1 MSAKVLT
8 GLPPKEE
15 CDARKKQIEEI
26 LARGNVVKFSNPFK
40 GQTKY
45 VDTWNED
52 EDGDLTAFRTTSN
65 CATHFVCWESS
76 RYDVS
81 EVTRKEVPEE

>member
-8 GLPPKEE
+8 GLPSKEV

-26 LARGNVVKFSNPFK
+26 LARGNVVKFTNPFT
-40 GQTKY
+40 QQVKY

-52 EDGDLTAFRTTSN
+52 ADGDLTAFRTTRN
-65 CATHFVCWESS
+65 CATSFVCWESA
-76 RYDVS
+76 RYDIS
-81 EVTRKEVPEE
+81 EVTREEVPEE

>member
-8 GLPPKEE
+8 GLPPKEV

-26 LARGNVVKFSNPFK
+26 LARGNVVKFTNPFT
-40 GQTKY
+40 GCVKY

-52 EDGDLTAFRTTSN
+52 ADGDLIAFRGN
-65 CATHFVCWESS
+65 LAQTHFVCWESA

-81 EVTRKEVPEE
+81 EVTREEVPPE